1 MEFNVSRSLI
11 KSIIC
16 LIAVLSA
23 QAAMAHEIV
32 GEVNVSLFQPYD
44 RLAPG
49 FVGTF
54 RPDFLA
60 WRRFSLGAGLGLH
73 ISSRYQYETT
83 NPQPIIGISGKEG
96 WYYFN
101 ENFIESSIFDF
112 FTEAAWRFLG
122 ADEDAR
128 WSGWLTLNSGI
139 AVSAASRSAYQTQ
152 YEESGDSL
160 ISYVQYS
167 LTYKTIYR
175 SDVYLAP
182 GVAIG
187 INNFTIGYR
196 HWL

>member
-1 MEFNVSRSLI
+1 MIE
-11 KSIIC
+11 
-16 LIAVLSA
+16 
-23 QAAMAHEIV
+23 
-32 GEVNVSLFQPYD
+32 PYQ
-44 RLAPG
+44 RFAPG

-83 NPQPIIGISGKEG
+83 TPQPITGISGKEG

-112 FTEAAWRFLG
+112 FAEAAWRFLG
-122 ADEDAR
+122 KDEDAR
-128 WSGWLTLNSGI
+128 WSGWLTLNSGLT
-139 AVSAASRSAYQTQ
+139 VSAASRSAYQTQ

-160 ISYVQYS
+160 VSYAQYS

-175 SDVYLAP
+175 TDAYLSP
-182 GVAIG
+182 GVTIG
-187 INNFTIGYR
+187 INRFIVGYQHWFYFDENTIPRGKPARLSGTLRIGYR
-196 HWL
+196 FTW